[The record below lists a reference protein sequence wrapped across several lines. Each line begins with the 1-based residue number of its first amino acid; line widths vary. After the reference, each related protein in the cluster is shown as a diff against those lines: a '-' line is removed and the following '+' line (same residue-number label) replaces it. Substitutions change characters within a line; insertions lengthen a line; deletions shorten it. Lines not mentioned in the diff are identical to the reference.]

1 MIVRVRRAHLVVLLS
16 LVISGLN
23 PTQTAARTSG
33 SSITAP
39 TRTGAPAARRASLPA
54 SDTIGSTD
62 PVPLPAAFSAG
73 LAQAQAA
80 LAPPVPFEPNAGQ
93 VDSAVRYLAHGP
105 GYTLF
110 LTNNDAELVALQA
123 QPPATNTIATA
134 GAIPLNSSAQHR
146 TPLSRLRARI
156 SAPVTQTSPP
166 TQTTEQVLRL
176 SYTGGNTAPQI
187 AAQDQLTGTV
197 NYFIGNDPSAWHPD
211 VPTYGAVVYREVY
224 PGIDL
229 SYQSQAG
236 SLEYAWQVGPGA
248 DPSAIRLQVDGAQG
262 LSIDAQGNLVMDTAI
277 GPMEQQAPH
286 AFQVV
291 NGQQVNV
298 SMQYV
303 LQGSNQVGF
312 ALGSYDPSLP
322 LTIDPVLSY
331 STYLGGTGSDS
342 GAGIAV
348 DTADNAYVVGTTSS
362 SNFITTTGAFSVSFA
377 GTQDV
382 FVTKLS
388 ASGNV
393 PLYST
398 YLGGHLS
405 VLGQVGQGIAVD
417 GTGNIYVTGLTGAG
431 DFPTTPNAFSRTYLG
446 VSGGSNAFVVEI
458 NPNLS
463 GDRKS

>member
-80 LAPPVPFEPNAGQ
+80 LAPPVPFEPNVGQ
-93 VDSAVRYLAHGP
+93 VNSAVRYLAHGP

-123 QPPATNTIATA
+123 QPPVTTTA
-134 GAIPLNSSAQHR
+134 VTTGTTSLSASPRHRAAFGRLGSSGAASL
-146 TPLSRLRARI
+146 
-156 SAPVTQTSPP
+156 TQASPP
-166 TQTTEQVLRL
+166 TQTTAQVLRL
-176 SYTGGNTAPQI
+176 SYVGGNAAPQI
-187 AAQDQLTGTV
+187 EAQDRLTGTV

-211 VPTYGAVVYREVY
+211 VPTYGAVVYRGVY

-236 SLEYAWQVGPGA
+236 SLEYVWQVSPGA
-248 DPSAIRLQVDGAQG
+248 DPGAIRLQVDGAQG
-262 LSIDAQGNLVMDTAI
+262 LSIDGQGNLVMATAL

-291 NGQQVNV
+291 NGQ
-298 SMQYV
+298 
-303 LQGSNQVGF
+303 
-312 ALGSYDPSLP
+312 
-322 LTIDPVLSY
+322 
-331 STYLGGTGSDS
+331 
-342 GAGIAV
+342 
-348 DTADNAYVVGTTSS
+348 
-362 SNFITTTGAFSVSFA
+362 
-377 GTQDV
+377 
-382 FVTKLS
+382 
-388 ASGNV
+388 
-393 PLYST
+393 
-398 YLGGHLS
+398 
-405 VLGQVGQGIAVD
+405 
-417 GTGNIYVTGLTGAG
+417 
-431 DFPTTPNAFSRTYLG
+431 
-446 VSGGSNAFVVEI
+446 
-458 NPNLS
+458 
-463 GDRKS
+463 